1 MVRSTLFRFFDPEK
15 VGERFDY
22 FTKDNRGVLAKKRV
36 ARIRRALAEAARR
49 LLVAT
54 EFVQRVFRGH
64 QGRLKFAR
72 VKAERIAWEKKR
84 NRMAAFI
91 QRVWRGS
98 KVRKQT
104 AARRRAAAD
113 RAAAELEA
121 AVKVQG
127 RYRTYRCRKIIGEAA
142 AQRSEMIVA
151 ATRIQASYR
160 AMVAR
165 VRLQYRRIMMQ
176 QEAEEEGTLTLQ
188 CWARVLAAVELVD
201 AKRLERDQYQE
212 KLEKAALKVQR
223 CFRGWQSRRRVQEMR
238 ANKEEMLRKMIELEN
253 WSAVRIQS
261 LFRGYA
267 GRLVAAK
274 ALREHKGK
282 WKEMWDQDK
291 SRPFYYN
298 QISGEIRWRKPQA
311 LLDLM
316 RRPICHNCEFYEAL
330 IECQNCIE
338 FYCNTCWE
346 TVHYSGKRRKHKFR
360 SLYDYYE
367 KRVDYGD
374 NEFPSRWPSE
384 VEQDEMVGWQ
394 LRIGEEHDRPPDEMR
409 GDWQAYLE
417 GSGAGGEGG
426 GGSSSSGGGGAKQ
439 QPGGR
444 TFYYNALTLEGTY
457 EEPPEWRIA
466 AQPPPQQYE
475 EELPEQNEDYAQL
488 PYGSPGGG
496 PQQHH
501 LAHAGGMGQ
510 SQSLHF
516 TQSVGS
522 MGAGSKRSVPTVQS
536 GYWSTHFDEAAGLE
550 YYVND
555 LSGESTYEKPLELMQ
570 SAYSSTG
577 GHSGSGGGGFGGSSS
592 GHAYSSGGGAGEWTE
607 QWDDQAQARY
617 WYNSRTQEATWT
629 QPPDV
634 AARPESVA

>member
-1 MVRSTLFRFFDPEK
+1 MRRSIKPSSLTSNSSNARAKLPGNIGAAARALKNMGLGNLVLVNPQRFPDPEA
-15 VGERFDY
+15 RF
-22 FTKDNRGVLAKKRV
+22 
-36 ARIRRALAEAARR
+36 
-49 LLVAT
+49 
-54 EFVQRVFRGH
+54 
-64 QGRLKFAR
+64 
-72 VKAERIAWEKKR
+72 
-84 NRMAAFI
+84 
-91 QRVWRGS
+91 
-98 KVRKQT
+98 
-104 AARRRAAAD
+104 RAA
-113 RAAAELEA
+113 
-121 AVKVQG
+121 
-127 RYRTYRCRKIIGEAA
+127 
-142 AQRSEMIVA
+142 S
-151 ATRIQASYR
+151 
-160 AMVAR
+160 
-165 VRLQYRRIMMQ
+165 
-176 QEAEEEGTLTLQ
+176 
-188 CWARVLAAVELVD
+188 AVELVD

-394 LRIGEEHDRPPDEMR
+394 L
-409 GDWQAYLE
+409 
-417 GSGAGGEGG
+417 
-426 GGSSSSGGGGAKQ
+426 
-439 QPGGR
+439 
-444 TFYYNALTLEGTY
+444 
-457 EEPPEWRIA
+457 
-466 AQPPPQQYE
+466 
-475 EELPEQNEDYAQL
+475 
-488 PYGSPGGG
+488 
-496 PQQHH
+496 
-501 LAHAGGMGQ
+501 
-510 SQSLHF
+510 
-516 TQSVGS
+516 
-522 MGAGSKRSVPTVQS
+522 
-536 GYWSTHFDEAAGLE
+536 
-550 YYVND
+550 
-555 LSGESTYEKPLELMQ
+555 
-570 SAYSSTG
+570 
-577 GHSGSGGGGFGGSSS
+577 
-592 GHAYSSGGGAGEWTE
+592 
-607 QWDDQAQARY
+607 
-617 WYNSRTQEATWT
+617 
-629 QPPDV
+629 
-634 AARPESVA
+634 